1 MDINL
6 RRCWLRIDQSRKCLY
21 KKGFC
26 PSEMHRKGRVPQSGL
41 EWVLV
46 PWQEVEPNPRLLV
59 PGASPAQ
66 QDARNLRGRG
76 LA

>member
-1 MDINL
+1 MDITL
-6 RRCWLRIDQSRKCLY
+6 RRCWLRIDQSRKCSTR
-21 KKGFC
+21 KGFRS
-26 PSEMHRKGRVPQSGL
+26 SEMPRKGRVLQSGL

-46 PWQEVEPNPRLLV
+46 PRQEVEPNPRLLV

-66 QDARNLRGRG
+66 QDARNLRGPG